1 MQLGH
6 VDALTFTAGV
16 GEHSAMVRARVLKK
30 LEEGLGLKI
39 DYFENSQVKGD
50 TKLSLP
56 DSKVNVFVIGT
67 NEELEIVRDTYR
79 LLNDE

>member
-1 MQLGH
+1 MH
-6 VDALTFTAGV
+6 V
-16 GEHSAMVRARVLKK
+16 E
-30 LEEGLGLKI
+30 
-39 DYFENSQVKGD
+39 GD

-56 DSKVNVFVIGT
+56 DSKVSVFVIGT